1 MKTKHVVAIVV
12 GVVVG
17 IPVVLGAT
25 GFIAALMLPAF
36 INQSEKAKEV
46 EARAEAA
53 TAAKEKQAECMEQF
67 EFDYCQEEYE
77 RAKATYGF

>member
-1 MKTKHVVAIVV
+1 MKTQHVVAIVV

-36 INQSEKAKEV
+36 INQSEKAKVV
-46 EARAEAA
+46 EKRTQAA
-53 TAAKEKQAECMEQF
+53 TAAKEKQAECMEQY
-67 EFDYCQEEYE
+67 EFNYCQEEYE
-77 RAKATYGF
+77 LAKATYGF

>member
-1 MKTKHVVAIVV
+1 MKTQHVVAIVV

-46 EARAEAA
+46 EKSTQAA
-53 TAAKEKQAECMEQF
+53 TAAKEKQAECMEQYD
-67 EFDYCQEEYE
+67 FDYCQDEYE

>member
-1 MKTKHVVAIVV
+1 MRTQHVVAIVV

-46 EARAEAA
+46 EKRTQAA
-53 TAAKEKQAECMEQF
+53 TAAKEKQAECMEQYD
-67 EFDYCQEEYE
+67 FDYCQDEYE